1 MSFYSEIEYDVYD
14 PSEFASS
21 FLEKMFMQKTYGYSI
36 YSAVS
41 SMEKDGMEQIGEFTT
56 ELADQFNDLI
66 DRHIIDPIQDLISD
80 LQEVLYNPD
89 EAK

>member
-1 MSFYSEIEYDVYD
+1 
-14 PSEFASS
+14 
-21 FLEKMFMQKTYGYSI
+21 
-36 YSAVS
+36 
-41 SMEKDGMEQIGEFTT
+41 MEQIGEFTT